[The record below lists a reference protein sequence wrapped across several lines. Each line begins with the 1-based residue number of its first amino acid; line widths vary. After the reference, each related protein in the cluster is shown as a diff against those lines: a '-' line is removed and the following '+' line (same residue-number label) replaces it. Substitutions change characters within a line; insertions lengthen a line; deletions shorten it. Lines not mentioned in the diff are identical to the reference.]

1 MRGVWEVNQV
11 VAVDDDRLRQ
21 IIITLWGFFSFYKGK
36 NDTIERAL
44 ISMEH
49 FGRWMTGERWGR
61 RENPG

>member
-49 FGRWMTGERWGR
+49 FGR
-61 RENPG
+61 